1 MCLHGKMILKG
12 IEIHLIYF
20 FPIQQFIAENLIKVH
35 AESSIYSVPCLFYKA
50 SMQMELFS
58 IQKIVIINSVH
69 DREFELRNDEYLCTK
84 KSLQE
89 TQWVEKCFEEAFVF
103 CLFVY
108 LELFKEGIKLT

>member
-1 MCLHGKMILKG
+1 M
-12 IEIHLIYF
+12 F
-20 FPIQQFIAENLIKVH
+20 
-35 AESSIYSVPCLFYKA
+35 FYKA

-89 TQWVEKCFEEAFVF
+89 TQWVETFSEEAST
-103 CLFVY
+103 CPRLF
-108 LELFKEGIKLT
+108 